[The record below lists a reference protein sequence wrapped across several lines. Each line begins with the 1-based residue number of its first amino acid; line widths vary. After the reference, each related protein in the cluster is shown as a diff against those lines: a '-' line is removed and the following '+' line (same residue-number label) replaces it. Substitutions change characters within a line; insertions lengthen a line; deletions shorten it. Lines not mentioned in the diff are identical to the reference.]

1 VQKHQVKTH
10 TLQKC
15 TRWP

>member
-1 VQKHQVKTH
+1 M
-10 TLQKC
+10 LQKC

>member
-1 VQKHQVKTH
+1 VI

-15 TRWP
+15 V